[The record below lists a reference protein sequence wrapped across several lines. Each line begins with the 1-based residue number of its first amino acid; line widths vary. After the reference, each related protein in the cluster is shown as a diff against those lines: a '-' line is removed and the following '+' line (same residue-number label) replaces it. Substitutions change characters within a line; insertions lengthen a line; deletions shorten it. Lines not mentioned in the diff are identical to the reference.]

1 MGSRKRIL
9 AAMII
14 LVFAATLAA
23 GCGSG
28 TTTTTTT
35 DSSSKVIK
43 IATVTP
49 LSGSQAALGESI
61 KLGAQLAFEE
71 RKGEL
76 EALGFQPEF
85 APQDDQADPK
95 VGVTVA
101 NKLIADKDVL
111 AVDGHYNSGV
121 AIPSS
126 EVYAKDNLCMVSPGN
141 TAVEITERGLA
152 NVNRI
157 CSRDDKQGPF
167 GAKFAAQ
174 DLQAKSVFIIHD
186 KTTYGQAIADEFKK
200 QAEKEGMT
208 VAGYEGITA
217 GESDFSGVLNQV
229 SAATPDVVYF
239 GGIYPEGSLL
249 IKQMKEKGISSKFIG
264 PDGMDDAE
272 VVKIAG
278 EAAIGTYY
286 TSPAADISRTP
297 EGKAFAEKYLAK
309 FGKEPGNWSAY
320 GYDAMNICIDGI
332 IKAIKDNGGK
342 KPSRQQVSEAVRGL
356 KDVKGITST
365 VTFDEKGDN
374 LGAMLYLAEFKEAV
388 YPPEVIKEIK
398 ASDFQN

>member
-1 MGSRKRIL
+1 MRGLQKKT
-9 AAMII
+9 
-14 LVFAATLAA
+14 LVIMLLMLFVLGTMA
-23 GCGSG
+23 GCGTG
-28 TTTTTTT
+28 EQKTG
-35 DSSSKVIK
+35 DSSSNVIK

-61 KLGAQLAFEE
+61 KLGAEMAFEE

-76 EALGFQPEF
+76 EKLGFKPEF

-101 NKLIADKDVL
+101 NKLLADKDVL

-141 TAVEITERGLA
+141 TAVEITERKLP

-157 CSRDDKQGPF
+157 CARDDQQGPF
-167 GAKFAAQ
+167 GAMFAAR
-174 DLQAKSVFIIHD
+174 DLKAKTVYIIHD
-186 KTTYGQAIADEFKK
+186 KTTYGQAIAEEFKK
-200 QAEKEGMT
+200 QAEKESMT
-208 VAGYEGITA
+208 VSGFEGITA
-217 GESDFSGVLNQV
+217 GESDFSAVLNQI
-229 SAATPDVVYF
+229 SAAKPDVVYF

-249 IKQMKEKGISSKFIG
+249 IKQMREKGITSKFIG

-278 EAAIGTYY
+278 DAAIGAYY

-297 EGKAFAEKYLAK
+297 EGKAWAEKYKAK

-320 GYDAMNICIDGI
+320 GYDAMNICINGI
-332 IKAIKDNGGK
+332 IKAINDNGGK
-342 KPSRQQVSEAVRGL
+342 KPSRQQVSTAVRSL
-356 KDVKGITST
+356 KDVKGIICT

-374 LGAMLYLAEFKEAV
+374 LGAMLYLAEFKEAK
-388 YPPEVIKEIK
+388 YPPTVIKEIK
-398 ASDFQN
+398 AGDLKK